1 MKISII
7 IPVYNSEKYLKQ
19 CLDSILCQSYKN
31 LEIVLV
37 DDGSKD
43 SSLKICNEYAK
54 KDDRVKVF
62 SKKNGG
68 TSSARN
74 YGLKQVTGDYIIF
87 VDNDDYILEENSFSN
102 LATLLE
108 KSKPDILLHNCI
120 YYWENTSK
128 FTYPKTNFDRDKILN
143 KTKYE
148 ALDYLIKNNIYTYTV
163 WDKVIKASII
173 KDNNISFSEGKRNED
188 SEFCIK
194 LLELSKSYDYCNKPC
209 YVYRK
214 LHSYAQTSTLKYEH
228 TKDLKELILFYIK
241 KYEKRDDKLKYYIY
255 NYISYL
261 YSVYIA
267 QTYLIS
273 DEKIKNDIDEI
284 LVYKNILK
292 YNLNCNMK
300 KVSLIYK
307 VFGYKITRKILAS
320 YISKTYK
327 IKKKSNS

>member
-19 CLDSILCQSYKN
+19 CLDSILKQTYKN

-43 SSLKICNEYAK
+43 SSLKMCNEYSK
-54 KDDRVKVF
+54 SDKRIKVF
-62 SKKNGG
+62 SKENGG

-74 YGLKQVTGDYIIF
+74 YGLKHITGEYVIF
-87 VDNDDYILEENSFSN
+87 IDNDDYILDENSFSN
-102 LATLLE
+102 IIILL
-108 KSKPDILLHNCI
+108 KKNKPDILLHNCI
-120 YYWENTSK
+120 YYWENTGK
-128 FTYPKTNFDRDKILN
+128 FTYPKTDFDRKEIIN
-143 KTKYE
+143 KNKYE

-163 WDKVIKASII
+163 WDKVIKTSVI
-173 KDNNISFSEGKRNED
+173 KNNNILFSEGKRNED

-194 LLELSKSYDYCNKPC
+194 ILEVTKSYDYCDKPC

-228 TKDLKELILFYIK
+228 TKDLKDLILFYIK
-241 KYEKRDDKLKYYIY
+241 KYEKRDNKLKYYIY

-273 DEKIKNDIDEI
+273 DQRINSDIKEI
-284 LVYKNILK
+284 LVYKDIIK
-292 YNLNCNMK
+292 YDLNCNMK
-300 KVSLIYK
+300 KVSFIYK
-307 VFGYKITRKILAS
+307 IFGYKITRRILAF
-320 YISKTYK
+320 YISSKYK
-327 IKKKSNS
+327 IEKKKI